1 MFNQS
6 KLNAPEPELF
16 VSSDA
21 MINPNGY
28 QQQIEFQ
35 SELVIDEH
43 ARAQE
48 NQPQTTTTTIA
59 SQVDYTQCEALY
71 GMPGINDKIAFQ
83 VRHIEKKVFVVCV
96 TYYLFI

>member
-48 NQPQTTTTTIA
+48 NQPQTTTTTA

-71 GMPGINDKIAFQ
+71 GMPSINDKIAFQ
-83 VRHIEKKVFVVCV
+83 VRHTDKKVFVFFV
-96 TYYLFI
+96 